1 MDAMATPRDSHR
13 LDQWKQLIKAEY
25 NEVPG
30 LRLTKPQVQ
39 RLWGLDSVTCDA
51 LLVAL
56 EGDHFLRRTRKD
68 SYVRHDLDQ

>member
-1 MDAMATPRDSHR
+1 MDSMTTARDGDR
-13 LDQWKQLIKAEY
+13 LDEWKQLIKAEY
-25 NEVPG
+25 NELPG

-56 EGDHFLRRTRKD
+56 EDDHVLRRTLKN
-68 SYVRHDLDQ
+68 SYVRDDLDQ